1 MPITRFC
8 LIRHGETDWNRE
20 RRLQGHLDIP
30 LNARGLQQA
39 EQLAAA
45 LGRQQQHFDALHV
58 SELTRAR
65 QTASAISRQLGLPLQ
80 TDAALKERHYG
91 AFQGHTFEEARQHIP
106 HVYRLHQER
115 DVHYDLQGGESLHGF
130 QQRIMQYMQQLAE
143 HYAGKQILV
152 VSHGGVLEM
161 VHRTASGKG
170 LTGARDFPIPNAA
183 LNWIRYR
190 DGEWEI
196 EKWADQSHLDS
207 SLDEL

>member
-1 MPITRFC
+1 MPTTRFC

-39 EQLAAA
+39 EQLASA
-45 LGRQQQHFDALHV
+45 LARQQLQFAALHV

-65 QTASAISRQLGLPLQ
+65 QTANAISRQLGLLPH
-80 TDAALKERHYG
+80 THAALKERHYG
-91 AFQGHTFEEARQHIP
+91 AFQGRTFDEAREHIP
-106 HVYRLHQER
+106 HVYRLHQQR
-115 DVHYDLQGGESLHGF
+115 DAHFDLQGGESLHAF
-130 QQRIMQYMQQLAE
+130 SQRIMHCMQQLAE
-143 HYAGKQILV
+143 QHPGEQILV

-161 VHRTASGKG
+161 VHRTASGQG
-170 LTGARDFPIPNAA
+170 LAGARDFPIPNAA
-183 LNWIRYR
+183 LNWVSYR
-190 DGEWEI
+190 DGCWEI